1 MGSRN
6 TLRLPVIDFS
16 TQELEWDLVKGQ
28 VREALE
34 EYGAFEALFDK
45 VPNLELWQ
53 AIFGTFEE
61 IFDLPLEI
69 KRRNVYRKSSLG
81 YIGQSPVVPL
91 YESIAVDRANVLEKV
106 DQGFTNI
113 LFPEGNPT
121 LSKNIQSFTEQV
133 AKLDEIIRR
142 MILESF
148 GLEKYMDEHL
158 NSTTYTLRGFK
169 YTSPKTTESKVG
181 LIPHQDKNMISILYQ
196 LNEVD
201 GLEIQTKDG
210 EWISVKASPE
220 SFIVVIGESL
230 HAWLNGRL
238 SAVYHRVMMT
248 GDKARYSLGLFSVA
262 KDGYLVKAPE
272 EMVDEEHPLL
282 YKPFD
287 FAKFLEY
294 LGNNRKQGGQKVEL
308 TLKAYCGA

>member
-1 MGSRN
+1 MESRSM
-6 TLRLPVIDFS
+6 LRLPVIDFS
-16 TQELEWDLVKGQ
+16 KQGLESDSVKGQ

-45 VPNLELWQ
+45 VPNLELRQ
-53 AIFGTFEE
+53 AIFGAFEE

-69 KRRNVYRKSSLG
+69 KQRNVYRKSSLG

-91 YESIAVDRANVLEKV
+91 YESIAVDQANVLEKV

-113 LFPEGNPT
+113 LFPDGNPT

-169 YTSPKTTESKVG
+169 YTSPQTTESKVG

-220 SFIVVIGESL
+220 SFIVLIGESL

-238 SAVYHRVMMT
+238 SAAYHRVMMA
-248 GDKARYSLGLFSVA
+248 GDKARYSLGLFSVG
-262 KDGYLVKAPE
+262 KGGYLIKAPE

-287 FAKFLEY
+287 FAKFLED
-294 LGNNRKQGGQKVEL
+294 LGNNRQQGGQKVEF